1 MTDKTTVE
9 QRRQFQEQHQGGRT
23 YAEIAERYG
32 VSAMCVRYWCRKQ
45 RAGPGQPG
53 RGTKKEAGLLSR
65 FDGLVHYAILRLRL
79 EHPGWGPNRIRSGL
93 RKRASL
99 LGKALPS
106 EAEIGRYLHQWKR
119 FRRQP
124 SQKPKG
130 ERAEQPERVH
140 QRWQIDF
147 KVQIRL
153 KGGVFVILFTVRDPV
168 GEAIIGGFIYP
179 SRRRGRVTLVD
190 TRAVLRRCFE
200 HWGTLP
206 EEVQTDGEAT
216 LVSTR
221 QNNFPS
227 LFTLW
232 LKGLGIQ
239 HRVITKVTQ
248 NAEVERCHRTVYEYA
263 VRGNED
269 QSPSNLQHTLDQ
281 AVQELNYDL
290 PSRAEGCDGQPP
302 ISAHP
307 ELLSQPR
314 PYLPELEQQLFD
326 LARVDQFLQTQLWIR
341 QVESTGQVSIG
352 PRRSR
357 YTLPKRFAGQ
367 QVEVR
372 FASQDRHFVF
382 SPLGQPDVIIRRCP
396 VKHLD
401 LPDLTGWQV
410 WPSGP
415 GPQQLVLPLFDL
427 RGKLLMSN

>member
-1 MTDKTTVE
+1 MTIKTTME
-9 QRRQFQEQHQGGRT
+9 QRRQFAEQHQSGRT
-23 YAEIAERYG
+23 YAEIAERHG
-32 VSAMCVRYWCRKQ
+32 VSSMCVRYWCRQ
-45 RAGPGQPG
+45 LR
-53 RGTKKEAGLLSR
+53 RGTKRKDRKKLGLLSR
-65 FDGLVHYAILRLRL
+65 FDPLVRYILLRLRL

-93 RKRASL
+93 KKRASL
-99 LGKALPS
+99 LGKVLPC
-106 EAEIGRYLHQWKR
+106 EAEIGRFLHQWSR
-119 FRRQP
+119 FHRKP

-130 ERAEQPERVH
+130 MRTEQPVRVH

-153 KGGVFVILFTVRDPV
+153 KGGGFVTLFTVRDPV
-168 GEAIIGGFIYP
+168 GEAVIGSYVYP
-179 SRRRGRVTLVD
+179 SGRRTRVSLAD

-221 QNNFPS
+221 PNNFPS
-227 LFTLW
+227 LFSLW

-263 VRGNED
+263 VLGNEEQD
-269 QSPSNLQHTLDQ
+269 PPALQHTLDR
-281 AVQELNYDL
+281 AVAELNYDL
-290 PSRAEGCDGQPP
+290 PSRAEGCSGKPP

-307 ELLSQPR
+307 ELLHQPR
-314 PYLPELEQQLFD
+314 PYLPEREQLLFD
-326 LARVDQFLQTQLWIR
+326 LARVDEFLQSQLWIR
-341 QVESTGQVSIG
+341 QVGTTGQVSIG
-352 PRRSR
+352 PQRAR
-357 YTLPKRFAGQ
+357 YTLPRRFARQ

-372 FASQDRHFVF
+372 FAAQGRQFVF
-382 SPLGQPDVIIRRCP
+382 SPLGQPEVVIHRCP

-401 LPDLTGWQV
+401 LSDLTGWQV